1 MHSVLITNE
10 VVSTTDGSQTGHQ
23 DITTVPLNR
32 GKGVK
37 VRIIVFNTTFNNI
50 SVILWQS
57 LLMVEK
63 TGVPRE
69 ITTCRESLISLS
81 HTCNVESSTPYLE
94 WEIQTT
100 I

>member
-10 VVSTTDGSQTGHQ
+10 VVNTTDGSQTGHQ

-63 TGVPRE
+63 TGVPRDLPRVTDNF
-69 ITTCRESLISLS
+69 IT
-81 HTCNVESSTPYLE
+81 
-94 WEIQTT
+94 
-100 I
+100 